1 MHEQFIK
8 ETINLARQAREK
20 GNEPFGSCLVKDGQ
34 IILTAENT
42 IHTDNDPTKH
52 AETNLVSHAAQMFDA
67 KTLNESILYTS
78 TEPCAMCAGA
88 IYWAGIRTVVF
99 GCSIPTL
106 NRIASPSLS
115 IFCRDVLATG
125 VEATQVI
132 GPVLEE
138 EAMTVHEGFW
148 KQESEVKN
156 K

>member
-8 ETINLARQAREK
+8 ETINLARKAREK
-20 GNEPFGSCLVKDGQ
+20 GNEPFGSCLVKDGK

-52 AETNLVSHAAQMFDA
+52 AETNLVSQAAQKFDA
-67 KTLNESILYTS
+67 KTLSESILYTS

-88 IYWAGIRTVVF
+88 IYWAGIRTVIF

-106 NRIASPSLS
+106 NRIAGRSLS
-115 IFCRDVLATG
+115 IFCRDVFAAG
-125 VEATQVI
+125 AEATQVI
-132 GPVLEE
+132 GPILED
-138 EAMTVHEGFW
+138 EAITVHEDFW
-148 KQESEVKN
+148 KQSSAVK